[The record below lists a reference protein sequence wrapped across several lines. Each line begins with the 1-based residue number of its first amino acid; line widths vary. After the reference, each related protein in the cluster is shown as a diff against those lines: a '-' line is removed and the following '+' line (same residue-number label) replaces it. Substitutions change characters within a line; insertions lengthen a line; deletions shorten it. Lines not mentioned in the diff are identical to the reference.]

1 MDITKLKV
9 KRLDIKDPSRFYSKY
24 LKNRGKSVF
33 QDKYLQASFVQTSWY
48 DVADAVDDR
57 QDVVL
62 STLDE
67 PVFVEGIRQAL
78 ELPYFSNDH
87 EYNQEMSDGFS
98 IDQIDLKEGN
108 AYQQI
113 KDKIGAVKN
122 RQYGLNSTTT
132 YDDLW
137 FITDQIEQDTV
148 TVIAYKLN
156 NDVYDLDGVLSI
168 FAKKREKELDKQRKA
183 ERQKQADQQFNQIMQ
198 TISQM
203 SKKDKQKI
211 IESLIK

>member
-9 KRLDIKDPSRFYSKY
+9 KRLDIKDPSRFYSKH
-24 LKNRGKSVF
+24 LKNRSKSVF
-33 QDKYLQASFVQTSWY
+33 QDKHLQASFVQTSWY
-48 DVADAVDDR
+48 DVADAVDNR

-87 EYNQEMSDGFS
+87 EYNQEMSDGFN

-113 KDKIGAVKN
+113 KDKISAVRN
-122 RQYGLNSTTT
+122 RQSGLNSTTT
-132 YDDLW
+132 YDNLW
-137 FITDQIEQDTV
+137 FITDQIEQDAV

-156 NDVYDLDGVLSI
+156 NDAYDLDNVLSI
-168 FAKKREKELDKQRKA
+168 FAKKREKELDKQRKD